1 MTPIIL
7 LDRLEEFV
15 KKVTKDIKL
24 QVRVRNQS
32 PEEEKERA
40 AKVFKMR
47 VPTKEDQT
55 QAIPYILLQVL
66 TGKDDKKES
75 EPEESNCQ
83 IRIVVA
89 TYSEDSGIGAYDV
102 LNVILRIRSE
112 LEKVGIIAGQFVLQM
127 PLEYIVYPDNTPPYY
142 VGEMITNWSMPTIK
156 REVEEIWQ

>member
-15 KKVTKDIKL
+15 KAVTKDIKL
-24 QVRVRNQS
+24 QVRVRNQNS
-32 PEEEKERA
+32 DEEKERA
-40 AKVFKMR
+40 ALVYKMR

-55 QAIPYILLQVL
+55 QKVPYILLQVL
-66 TGKDDKKES
+66 TGKDDKKER
-75 EPEESNCQ
+75 EPDESNCQ

-89 TYSEDSGIGAYDV
+89 TYSEDGDVGAYDV

-127 PLEYIVYPDNTPPYY
+127 PLEYIIYPDSAPPYY
-142 VGEMITNWSMPTIK
+142 MGEMITNWSMPTIK
-156 REVEEIWQ
+156 REVEELWQ